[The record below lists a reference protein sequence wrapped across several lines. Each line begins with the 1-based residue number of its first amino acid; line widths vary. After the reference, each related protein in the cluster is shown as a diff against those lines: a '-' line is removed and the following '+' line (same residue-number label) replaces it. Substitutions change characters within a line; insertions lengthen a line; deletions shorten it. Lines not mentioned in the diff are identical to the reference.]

1 MLTFVKLLNVLF
13 FVSLVGFYLFFSL
26 TQHLSPN
33 AAKILSPKIIT
44 VKRNPTVPDIFFV
57 ESSGKDQL
65 SMRQACA
72 IESACFHNP
81 NSIVALK
88 HLSPQLNDSNMF
100 LRQLY
105 KYPNFKKLELNFA
118 QRIRGT
124 SMENWF
130 NHRNWKIMDDNNIT
144 DISDAI
150 RWLELWHDG
159 GLYLDLDTITL
170 KQTDHLRNVAGI
182 QNEYS
187 KIGGGIN
194 GAVLQFSKPHHELL
208 KPILD
213 TYIHDRG
220 GNTQEWG

>member
-1 MLTFVKLLNVLF
+1 
-13 FVSLVGFYLFFSL
+13 
-26 TQHLSPN
+26 
-33 AAKILSPKIIT
+33 
-44 VKRNPTVPDIFFV
+44 
-57 ESSGKDQL
+57 
-65 SMRQACA
+65 
-72 IESACFHNP
+72 
-81 NSIVALK
+81 
-88 HLSPQLNDSNMF
+88 
-100 LRQLY
+100 
-105 KYPNFKKLELNFA
+105 
-118 QRIRGT
+118 
-124 SMENWF
+124 MENWF

-213 TYIHDRG
+213 TYIHDWRG
-220 GNTQEWG
+220 NRQEWGVKGPKLLTATLKNIFKCCESTRPEKCKFVDFEILGTNAFYPISFREKKLLVKPEDLKKALFLTNAPYTVHFWNKITKRYKIEIGGKSFYDVAASVISPWFIK